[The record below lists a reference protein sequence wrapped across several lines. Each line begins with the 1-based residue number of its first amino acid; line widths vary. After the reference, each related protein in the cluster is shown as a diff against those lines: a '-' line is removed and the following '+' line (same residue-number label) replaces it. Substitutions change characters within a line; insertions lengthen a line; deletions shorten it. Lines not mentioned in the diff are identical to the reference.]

1 MSTARG
7 PLPPLAIDTTDE
19 LLGSIP
25 EADVV
30 AALTVR
36 PGTLA
41 TWRRRGAGPPSFK
54 LGRFLRLYP
63 LRSLHQWWVSPEA
76 ARTRRLVQLR
86 KSRAHAAPQ
95 QGQP

>member
-36 PGTLA
+36 PPSAPACPARNPTEERFG
-41 TWRRRGAGPPSFK
+41 RRG
-54 LGRFLRLYP
+54 Y
-63 LRSLHQWWVSPEA
+63 
-76 ARTRRLVQLR
+76 RT
-86 KSRAHAAPQ
+86 S
-95 QGQP
+95 